1 MAMSGAERALPDEAA
16 TARLAAAVAGL
27 ARTGDLIALDGP
39 LGVGKTAFA
48 RGFLRALGVAEDIPS
63 PTFTLVQTYDTAA
76 GPVWHCDLFRLE
88 RPGEV
93 EALGLE
99 EALDDAMALVE
110 WPERMMNPPPAP
122 RLDVRLAFA
131 ACGRFAYLAG
141 RGGWEA
147 RLRALAN
154 DR

>member
-1 MAMSGAERALPDEAA
+1 M
-16 TARLAAAVAGL
+16 
-27 ARTGDLIALDGP
+27 
-39 LGVGKTAFA
+39 
-48 RGFLRALGVAEDIPS
+48 
-63 PTFTLVQTYDTAA
+63 QTYDTAA
-76 GPVWHCDLFRLE
+76 GPVWHCDLYRLE

-99 EALDDAMALVE
+99 EALDEAIALVE
-110 WPERMMNPPPAP
+110 WPERMTDPPPAP

-131 ACGRFAYLAG
+131 AQGRIASLSG

-154 DR
+154 AG

>member
-1 MAMSGAERALPDEAA
+1 MPGVKRALSDEAA
-16 TARLAAAVAGL
+16 TARLAAAAAGL
-27 ARTGDLIALDGP
+27 ARTGDLIALRGP
-39 LGVGKTAFA
+39 LGAGKTAFA
-48 RGFLRALGVAEDIPS
+48 RGFLRALGVMEDIPS

-76 GPVWHCDLFRLE
+76 GPVWHCDLYRLE

-99 EALDDAMALVE
+99 EALDEAIALVE
-110 WPERMMNPPPAP
+110 WPERMTDPPPAP

-131 ACGRFAYLAG
+131 AQGRIASLSG
-141 RGGWEA
+141 RYGWEA

-154 DR
+154 AG